1 MENACVSHAPYMRAT
16 AYFLKNRKIRSMY
29 LHINIEKL
37 IKTIYKY
44 FILDKLNKIFI
55 TILFLILTIILHFF
69 SVLYVIYQKSSFL
82 TWIILFILLFLILH
96 TVYSNI
102 YINEKNLVSNEKI
115 TDESGHTYISDK
127 SPQHLSLFP
136 FIILVGLSIIILY
149 VCNMSRINNELNIYK
164 ISLHLLSGAITAILF
179 HLAYYQIAPYVLNK
193 IVIKKVMNSGK
204 LAVLDRNN
212 DDCGKTFPVQR
223 EIYDKIIFKFLFFII
238 LYCVFVLLLVF
249 FNETILQDMNETIR
263 QDMEYIKIK
272 KEFSTLYVLFGG
284 FLGAEIM
291 NLYSQK

>member
-1 MENACVSHAPYMRAT
+1 
-16 AYFLKNRKIRSMY
+16 MY

-37 IKTIYKY
+37 IKTIDKY
-44 FILDKLNKIFI
+44 FISDKRNKIFI

-69 SVLYVIYQKSSFL
+69 SVLYVIYQKYDFL
-82 TWIILFILLFLILH
+82 TWTILFILLFLILH
-96 TVYSNI
+96 IVYSNI
-102 YINEKNLVSNEKI
+102 YINETNLVSNEKI

-238 LYCVFVLLLVF
+238 LYCALVLLLVF

-291 NLYSQK
+291 NLYFQK

>member
-1 MENACVSHAPYMRAT
+1 
-16 AYFLKNRKIRSMY
+16 MY

-37 IKTIYKY
+37 IKTIDKY
-44 FILDKLNKIFI
+44 FISDKRNKIFI

-69 SVLYVIYQKSSFL
+69 SVLYVIYQKYDFL
-82 TWIILFILLFLILH
+82 TWTILFILLFLILH
-96 TVYSNI
+96 IVYSNI
-102 YINEKNLVSNEKI
+102 YINETNLVSNEKI

-238 LYCVFVLLLVF
+238 LYCALVLLLVF
-249 FNETILQDMNETIR
+249 FNETILQDMNETILQDMNETILQDMNETIR

-291 NLYSQK
+291 NLYFQK

>member
-1 MENACVSHAPYMRAT
+1 
-16 AYFLKNRKIRSMY
+16 MY

-37 IKTIYKY
+37 IKTIDKY
-44 FILDKLNKIFI
+44 FISDKRNKIFI
-55 TILFLILTIILHFF
+55 TILFLILTITLHFF
-69 SVLYVIYQKSSFL
+69 SVLYVIYQKYDFL
-82 TWIILFILLFLILH
+82 TWTILFILLFLILH
-96 TVYSNI
+96 IVYSNI
-102 YINEKNLVSNEKI
+102 YINETNLVSNEKI

-136 FIILVGLSIIILY
+136 FIILVGLSIIIILY

-238 LYCVFVLLLVF
+238 LYCALVLLLVF

-291 NLYSQK
+291 NLYFQK

>member
-1 MENACVSHAPYMRAT
+1 
-16 AYFLKNRKIRSMY
+16 MY

-44 FILDKLNKIFI
+44 FISDKLNKIFI

-69 SVLYVIYQKSSFL
+69 SVLYVIYQKYSFL

-204 LAVLDRNN
+204 LVVLDRNN
-212 DDCGKTFPVQR
+212 DDYGKTFPVQR
-223 EIYDKIIFKFLFFII
+223 EKYDKIIFKFLFFII
-238 LYCVFVLLLVF
+238 LYCAFVFLLVF
-249 FNETILQDMNETIR
+249 FNETILQDMNETIQ

-291 NLYSQK
+291 NLCSQK

>member
-1 MENACVSHAPYMRAT
+1 MRAT

-44 FILDKLNKIFI
+44 FISDKRNKIFI

-69 SVLYVIYQKSSFL
+69 SVLYVIYQKYDFL
-82 TWIILFILLFLILH
+82 TWTILFILLFLILH
-96 TVYSNI
+96 IAYSNI
-102 YINEKNLVSNEKI
+102 YINETNLVSNEKI

-149 VCNMSRINNELNIYK
+149 VCNMSRINNELNIYR

-238 LYCVFVLLLVF
+238 LYCALVLLLVF

-291 NLYSQK
+291 NLYFQK